1 MPVFNYSPMTAF
13 QLRKIPR
20 LSLSP
25 PHVAL
30 CSAQLSPLMLFFSF
44 TSLFRLFSPSCLPFL
59 SCLKPFI
66 LSRAQPLPPPNP
78 PPLPLHTSQPP
89 ILRYPISPRGLTS
102 NGCVSPPFSPRLLFF
117 RPSKTRRRHCSPRQT
132 ICSHVRET
140 CRHPSATFDHCF
152 YRESSLPCSAL
163 GWQGDGKSGRMKGG
177 KKSKVMSSLADMCSQ
192 AAAACSRKQSWHIH
206 TALSHE
212 R

>member
-1 MPVFNYSPMTAF
+1 MTAF
-13 QLRKIPR
+13 QLKKIPR

-30 CSAQLSPLMLFFSF
+30 CSAQLSPLMLFSP
-44 TSLFRLFSPSCLPFL
+44 LLLFSASFHPHVCLSFHASNLSSSPAPNPYPHLNHHHSPSIHLT
-59 SCLKPFI
+59 
-66 LSRAQPLPPPNP
+66 PPPHP
-78 PPLPLHTSQPP
+78 PV
-89 ILRYPISPRGLTS
+89 LRYPISPLGLTS
-102 NGCVSPPFSPRLLFF
+102 NGCVSPSFSPRLLFF
-117 RPSKTRRRHCSPRQT
+117 RPSKTWRCHCSPRQT
-132 ICSHVRET
+132 IYSHVRET

-152 YRESSLPCSAL
+152 YRESSLPCSAF

-192 AAAACSRKQSWHIH
+192 AAAARSRKQSWHIH

>member
-1 MPVFNYSPMTAF
+1 MTAF
-13 QLRKIPR
+13 QLKKIPR

-44 TSLFRLFSPSCLPFL
+44 TPLFRLFSPSCLPFL

-66 LSRAQPLPPPNP
+66 LSRAQPLPPPKP
-78 PPLPLHTSQPP
+78 PPLPLHTSHPPPPP

-102 NGCVSPPFSPRLLFF
+102 NGCVSPPFSSRLLLF
-117 RPSKTRRRHCSPRQT
+117 RPPKTRRRHCSPRQT
-132 ICSHVRET
+132 IYSHVGET
-140 CRHPSATFDHCF
+140 CRRPSATFDHCF

-177 KKSKVMSSLADMCSQ
+177 EKSKVMSSLADMCSQ
-192 AAAACSRKQSWHIH
+192 AAAACSRKQKLAH
-206 TALSHE
+206 TYIQLSAMSGK
-212 R
+212 